1 MSLGAALTNALSGLH
16 VATKSTELIS
26 SNISNALTPNY
37 AKRSLAVSTRA
48 GEHGGATI
56 DAIQRKENNAILRDL
71 RRSTAQLSK
80 DQTQA
85 DFAQSLSRLTGDTTS
100 DYSLGSRLN
109 AFRNAIIEAAG
120 QPDDPQRLS
129 RAASAAERYAKGV
142 STAAQGIKELQSQTK
157 KSLENDLRDVNKTL
171 TALQKVNNAIGST
184 TRKNGH
190 YAGLLDQRDQLLATL
205 SDAVEFK
212 IYDRENGKIAV
223 YTPEGTALLETRAS
237 QITLSHDTQSD
248 VLSFVV
254 NGQSE
259 TTFPTGRI
267 GGLAQ
272 IYNSDSQ
279 TALNNLDQLAAKLA
293 SEFSVIDQSIAPTDQ
308 GLFQFDSGI
317 GAQSLRIHP
326 AAASDPWRLA
336 DGLQAATQSAN
347 PNNEILNAMVRLL
360 SSDAVI
366 SSQTRNVM
374 TQADANAAQAD
385 ENLARAQAS
394 NYELTLLYQAD
405 GVNTDEEMQHLL
417 VVEQSYA
424 ANAKIIEVVDNLF
437 AQLMRIGQ

>member
-37 AKRSLAVSTRA
+37 AKRSLAVSARA

-109 AFRNAIIEAAG
+109 AFRSAIIEAAG

-129 RAASAAERYAKGV
+129 RAASAAERYAKGI

-171 TALQKVNNAIGST
+171 AALQKVNNAIGST

-259 TTFPTGRI
+259 ATFPTGRI
-267 GGLAQ
+267 GGLAH

-279 TALNNLDQLAAKLA
+279 TALTNLDQLAANLV
-293 SEFSVIDQSIAPTDQ
+293 SEFSVIDQSIAPSDQ

-360 SSDAVI
+360 SSDAVL

>member
-37 AKRSLAVSTRA
+37 AKRSLAVSARA

-129 RAASAAERYAKGV
+129 RAASAAERYAKGI

-171 TALQKVNNAIGST
+171 AALQKVNNAIGST

-205 SDAVEFK
+205 SDAIEFK

-237 QITLSHDTQSD
+237 QITVSHDT
-248 VLSFVV
+248 
-254 NGQSE
+254 
-259 TTFPTGRI
+259 
-267 GGLAQ
+267 
-272 IYNSDSQ
+272 
-279 TALNNLDQLAAKLA
+279 
-293 SEFSVIDQSIAPTDQ
+293 
-308 GLFQFDSGI
+308 
-317 GAQSLRIHP
+317 
-326 AAASDPWRLA
+326 
-336 DGLQAATQSAN
+336 
-347 PNNEILNAMVRLL
+347 
-360 SSDAVI
+360 
-366 SSQTRNVM
+366 
-374 TQADANAAQAD
+374 
-385 ENLARAQAS
+385 
-394 NYELTLLYQAD
+394 
-405 GVNTDEEMQHLL
+405 
-417 VVEQSYA
+417 
-424 ANAKIIEVVDNLF
+424 
-437 AQLMRIGQ
+437 